1 MLETNK
7 ISEVELEVTKEIVT
21 PIQTETKNYK
31 REFIEN
37 QIIEIT
43 KQRDE
48 MIALKEAE
56 LLECQTILA
65 EMDKQGIITEV
76 ENEKRIEGLKESLQ
90 VEEYII

>member
-1 MLETNK
+1 MKTNK
-7 ISEVELEVTKEIVT
+7 ISEVELEVTTEIIT
-21 PIQTETKNYK
+21 PIQTKTTNYK

-76 ENEKRIEGLKESLQ
+76 EFETKQVVDKESLQ
-90 VEEYII
+90 IDEVIE